1 LLYVYNAD
9 TDKANW
15 LTYDINLDPWTKE
28 YLGDENTALMKD
40 TPLASKYNSGFT
52 YAQAPKKII
61 PTPSINFLQ
70 DSIADNQRY
79 LKMDYSK
86 SKSESLRYFANEK
99 MVLNNFTANGAKP
112 IRTQR
117 N

>member
-1 LLYVYNAD
+1 
-9 TDKANW
+9 
-15 LTYDINLDPWTKE
+15 
-28 YLGDENTALMKD
+28 MKD

-79 LKMDYSK
+79 LKIRITPNRK
-86 SKSESLRYFANEK
+86 VNRYDILLMRKWF
-99 MVLNNFTANGAKP
+99 
-112 IRTQR
+112 
-117 N
+117 